1 VRVALKLTTFILA
14 LLIGVLALE
23 GWLRVQHEREV
34 FEQDIEHE
42 QRLLGH
48 ALRPSIELAWGSEGR
63 AEAEAILG
71 RAQQGES
78 EVRIRL
84 VRVDAVGAE
93 APLHREAARAAI
105 GAGAEANLIDRS
117 SSPGVVFTYVPV
129 TSPDGE
135 GTAIE
140 LSESLAVAEE
150 RLDASVIR
158 VFLTALAI
166 VIGAGILA
174 LALGD
179 RIVGGPV
186 RRMVQLAGRIASGDL
201 SPPAA
206 PGRRWDELGQLK
218 LAINSMVA
226 GLADARDRAE
236 RETDA
241 RLEAEREM
249 RRSERLVAVGTLA
262 AGVAHE
268 LGTPLQ
274 IVSGR
279 ARMIEDEPQASETSK
294 RNARIVHE
302 QASRM
307 ERIVRQLLSLERPA
321 RVVRSPIT
329 MSSVAQE
336 TVDLLSP
343 TAKKASV
350 ELEVIEDDPGRVRGD
365 RDHLGQLVTNLV
377 QNAIQA
383 LEDGGHVW
391 VRISRTGSVDPPS
404 DELGGAGSYVCLEVA
419 DDGPGIPKEL
429 EGQLFDPFFTTKE
442 IGSGTGLGLSVAH
455 GIAMDHEGWIEVGGP
470 REDLEHGAVF
480 RVMLPADEDS
490 N

>member
-1 VRVALKLTTFILA
+1 VRVALKLTAFILV
-14 LLIGVLALE
+14 LLIAVLALE
-23 GWLRVQHEREV
+23 GWLRVQREREV

-42 QRLLGH
+42 QRLLGR
-48 ALRPSIELAWGSEGR
+48 ALRPSIELAWRTEGLS
-63 AEAEAILG
+63 EAEAILD
-71 RAQQGES
+71 RAQRGES

-84 VRVDAVGAE
+84 VSVDGAGE
-93 APLHREAARAAI
+93 DAPLHRGTARAAI
-105 GAGAEANLIDRS
+105 ARGSEANLIDRS

-129 TSPDGE
+129 TAPDGS

-140 LSESLAVAEE
+140 LSESLAIAEE
-150 RLDASVIR
+150 RLDDSSIR

-166 VIGAGILA
+166 VLGAGILA
-174 LALGD
+174 LGLGE
-179 RIVGGPV
+179 RIVGRPV
-186 RRMVQLAGRIASGDL
+186 RRMVELAGRIASGDL

-206 PGRRWDELGQLK
+206 PIRRWDELGQLK
-218 LAINSMVA
+218 GAINAMVR
-226 GLADARDRAE
+226 GLADARDHAE
-236 RETDA
+236 RETEA
-241 RLEAEREM
+241 RLQAEREM

-279 ARMIEDEPQASETSK
+279 ARMIDDEPGASETSK

-321 RVVRSPIT
+321 RMVRSPLT
-329 MSSVAQE
+329 MSSVARE
-336 TVDLLSP
+336 TVELLSP
-343 TAKKASV
+343 SAKKASV
-350 ELEVIEDDPGRVRGD
+350 ELEVVEDDAGPVRGD
-365 RDHLGQLVTNLV
+365 RDHLGQLVTNLI

-383 LEDGGHVW
+383 MEDGGHVW
-391 VRISRTGSVDPPS
+391 VTISRASNVEPPS
-404 DELGGAGSYVCLEVA
+404 DELGEAGSYVCLEVA

-442 IGSGTGLGLSVAH
+442 VGSGTGLGLSVAH
-455 GIAMDHEGWIEVGGP
+455 GIARDHEGWLEVGGP
-470 REDLEHGAVF
+470 RDDLEHGAVF
-480 RVMLPADEDS
+480 RVMLPADEEPT
-490 N
+490 